1 MENENQRA
9 LTPKRTKRA
18 AIADL
23 PENVSVFA
31 IQKPTG
37 TKWRVQ
43 LGKRFT
49 GGRRVTHDVSSI
61 QAAKKWI
68 FTDAQKLKAD
78 PGSLLDLKARAGSTV
93 FELSSAQINEAVAAF
108 KRLKGIGIGM
118 TLTEAVDYAI
128 KHSRPDAGV
137 ISVAEAIEKALAR
150 KKSKSKSYK
159 DNLGRRW
166 RRFEKW
172 LPPAKR
178 KAIHTVTQLDV
189 RRFLSG
195 CDLEPQG
202 EGNELRNLSVLF
214 SWAVQFHHMTVNPC
228 KGIQTEESGE
238 KEPPRVLTIREVKEL
253 IDLALTE
260 IKEPIRVGKGK
271 SGKGKMSIITV
282 YPGDLIPWLTVGL
295 FAGIRPDE
303 TLRLDWEDIDFERRQ
318 IDLPAKKTKGRTRRI
333 IPMEPNLIA
342 WLKPYRPE
350 NGKGRICKNLRWKF
364 RAFQKAAGEKW
375 NPWPKD
381 GLRHSYASYHLA
393 KTQHAGLTSESMGH
407 RDTNMLY
414 RHYRDVIKEQ
424 GDIDAFW
431 KLNPP

>member
-31 IQKPTG
+31 INKPTG
-37 TKWRVQ
+37 VKWRVQ
-43 LGKRFT
+43 LGRRFT
-49 GGRRVTHDVSSI
+49 GGKRVTHDVSSI

-68 FTDAQKLKAD
+68 FSDAQKLKAD

-108 KRLKGIGIGM
+108 RRLKGIGIGM

-128 KHSRPDAGV
+128 KHSRPDAGA

-214 SWAVQFHHMTVNPC
+214 PGAFNF
-228 KGIQTEESGE
+228 
-238 KEPPRVLTIREVKEL
+238 
-253 IDLALTE
+253 
-260 IKEPIRVGKGK
+260 
-271 SGKGKMSIITV
+271 II
-282 YPGDLIPWLTVGL
+282 
-295 FAGIRPDE
+295 
-303 TLRLDWEDIDFERRQ
+303 
-318 IDLPAKKTKGRTRRI
+318 
-333 IPMEPNLIA
+333 
-342 WLKPYRPE
+342 
-350 NGKGRICKNLRWKF
+350 
-364 RAFQKAAGEKW
+364 
-375 NPWPKD
+375 
-381 GLRHSYASYHLA
+381 
-393 KTQHAGLTSESMGH
+393 
-407 RDTNMLY
+407 
-414 RHYRDVIKEQ
+414 
-424 GDIDAFW
+424 
-431 KLNPP
+431 